1 MKAQLLS
8 IALFCF
14 ATVLFTSCDPNELD
28 DASVYWNSN
37 TLTRMGLN
45 GQVKT
50 LTTTEGKQVYEFNQD
65 GYITKSV
72 YTDTEFTSTSIY
84 NYDSNNKL
92 SSIDFTSTGGKG
104 VAYTTTFE
112 YENVGKYIVQ
122 NQYHLLMDG
131 LVPNLRSISNEFSR
145 TDYVFNGNVMWIIN
159 TYTGEAN
166 YMDTVVVNYDGKY
179 PVSLTYDNGFVNNIT
194 YTSNGMFKT
203 YVSGNQG
210 EGYSNISEYYFRP
223 DDQFLLIDSVVHTS
237 TYQSVSSVTVDKY
250 SYNSNKNIIYE
261 ESFNSNYDYSYTY
274 DSHNNWITK
283 ATRYKPKETTVWGS
297 PTTETRTIT
306 YW

>member
-14 ATVLFTSCDPNELD
+14 ATALLTSCDPNELD
-28 DASVYWNSN
+28 DSSVYWNSN
-37 TLTRMGLN
+37 TLIRMGLN

-50 LTTTEGKQVYEFNQD
+50 LISTEGKQLYEFNED

-92 SSIDFTSTGGKG
+92 ISIDFNSTGGKG
-104 VAYTTTFE
+104 VAYTTNFE
-112 YENVGKYIVQ
+112 YENVGKYSVQ
-122 NQYHLLMDG
+122 NQYHLLVDG
-131 LVPNLRSISNEFSR
+131 LVPNLRSISTDFSR
-145 TDYVFNGNVMWIIN
+145 TDYVFNGNTMLLIN
-159 TYTGEAN
+159 TYTGELS
-166 YMDTVVVNYDGKY
+166 YKDTVVVNYEGKY
-179 PVSLTYDNGFVNNIT
+179 PVSISAANSFVNNIT
-194 YTSNGMFKT
+194 YAANGMFKT

-210 EGYSNISEYYFRP
+210 DGYSNLSAYYFRA

-237 TYQSVSSVTVDKY
+237 VYQSATSVTVDKY
-250 SYNSNKNIIYE
+250 SYNSSKNIIYE
-261 ESFNSNYDYSYTY
+261 ESFNSNYEYSYTY
-274 DSHNNWITK
+274 DSHNNWTTK
-283 ATRYKPKETTVWGS
+283 VTRYRPQGTEIWSS
-297 PTTETRTIT
+297 PTAEMRQIT